1 VWFRGQQRFL
11 ASLLEQEETTMKS
24 IGRRKF
30 ARAALGAVIAGMLAV
45 AGVAPAQQMPVME
58 AVVGN
63 NFGHLPMFVGVEKGL
78 FKKHGVDVKL
88 KVVNIGS
95 QMVTSMQK
103 NEVQIGDMSVTT
115 FLKARHAGDPF
126 RVIGVIQSDATRAN
140 ADEPLAIIARKGSGI
155 RAGNV
160 EDLKGKRIALSKG
173 QTSDEYLKIVLARRN
188 MKYADVEIVDI
199 GNASQTQLATLLQEG
214 KVDATVCW
222 EPFNT
227 MVLDQAEESYE
238 VVRGGGHMSY
248 IMVATTHEPTLKVSP
263 DVVRSFVAGLA
274 AASQYT
280 RRNRAEAVDIFAKW
294 VPGLDPAVGKRA
306 IQHISYDPRVSAP
319 VLQAFEAAE
328 DDVLKNTLKDAARL
342 NVPDQFAAS
351 FMAEVQKSNP
361 EYFSDLP
368 PLPAGLH
375 APE

>member
-1 VWFRGQQRFL
+1 MATPKRPAIAGLV
-11 ASLLEQEETTMKS
+11 
-24 IGRRKF
+24 IG
-30 ARAALGAVIAGMLAV
+30 AALAWFCGCSAAV
-45 AGVAPAQQMPVME
+45 AAQQLPVME
-58 AVVGN
+58 VVVGN

-78 FKKHGVDVKL
+78 FRKHGVEIKL

-115 FLKARHAGDPF
+115 FLKARHGGDPF
-126 RVIGVIQSDATRAN
+126 RVIGIIQSDATRAN
-140 ADEPLAIIARKGSGI
+140 ADEPLAIVARRGSGI
-155 RAGNV
+155 RVGNI

-188 MKYADVEIVDI
+188 MKYEDVEIVDI

-214 KVDATVCW
+214 KADASVCW

-227 MVLDQAEESYE
+227 MVLEQAAESY
-238 VVRGGGHMSY
+238 VVLRGGGHMSY
-248 IMVATTHEPTLKVSP
+248 IMVATTHEPTLKTSP
-263 DVVRSFVAGLA
+263 DIVRNFVAGLA

-280 RRNRAEAVDIFAKW
+280 RKNRAEAVDIFAKW
-294 VPGLDPAVGKRA
+294 VPGLDPAVGKKA
-306 IQHISYDPRVSAP
+306 IQHISYDPRVSGP
-319 VLQAFEAAE
+319 VIQAFEAAE
-328 DDVLKNTLKDAARL
+328 DDVIKNTLKGATRL

-361 EYFSDLP
+361 EYFNDLP
-368 PLPAGLH
+368 PLPAAGR
-375 APE
+375 